1 MVPDT
6 YCWRTWSDMWWYK
19 GLTWPSTYEDQHSSC
34 NTFDGFWQVTLASPI
49 GMSVSQCTMKWLEQ
63 IKVYTLGF
71 LASAAAIAAE
81 ARHSEGQLTTL
92 SCKFETDVLTHLNTY
107 IRKCSVDQDWEKS
120 KESSQCPRHALILF
134 RNQSSTISNVEPQ
147 FFFKHTYLNKRAFVR
162 SIRISCLEN
171 DEDSNGGYF
180 TWVEPIT
187 KSDAITRHATQI
199 QYDTQDDDPDDGQ
212 DLDTCKP
219 KLHFPYF

>member
-1 MVPDT
+1 MPQTRLDTVPKPIINDFER
-6 YCWRTWSDMWWYK
+6 RT
-19 GLTWPSTYEDQHSSC
+19 
-34 NTFDGFWQVTLASPI
+34 
-49 GMSVSQCTMKWLEQ
+49 
-63 IKVYTLGF
+63 
-71 LASAAAIAAE
+71 
-81 ARHSEGQLTTL
+81 
-92 SCKFETDVLTHLNTY
+92 
-107 IRKCSVDQDWEKS
+107 
-120 KESSQCPRHALILF
+120 LIL
-134 RNQSSTISNVEPQ
+134 R
-147 FFFKHTYLNKRAFVR
+147 HTYLNKRAFVR